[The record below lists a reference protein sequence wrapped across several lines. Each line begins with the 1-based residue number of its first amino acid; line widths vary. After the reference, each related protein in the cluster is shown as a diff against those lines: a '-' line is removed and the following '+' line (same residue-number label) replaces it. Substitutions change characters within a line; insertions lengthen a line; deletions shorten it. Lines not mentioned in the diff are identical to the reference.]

1 MKRNTLVTGIFIGIL
16 LLTVIGYLYMNQN
29 KKCQKQLF
37 AMDTYMEFTAYG
49 RNSEK
54 AVDAAMKEVQ
64 RLDEMLSAQNGNS
77 EVYALNEQGSLVVSD
92 ELFSII
98 KRGKEIFQETEG
110 LFDDTIYPVM
120 KLWGFPTG
128 DYHVPSASRIKDALA
143 LVDGEQVEIQNQG

>member
-1 MKRNTLVTGIFIGIL
+1 
-16 LLTVIGYLYMNQN
+16 MNQN

-98 KRGKEIFQETEG
+98 KRGK
-110 LFDDTIYPVM
+110 
-120 KLWGFPTG
+120 
-128 DYHVPSASRIKDALA
+128 
-143 LVDGEQVEIQNQG
+143 